1 MEECFMN
8 KVLAF
13 LSDIKV
19 IIAIAILIIILTIWL
34 IMRKSKVNNYK
45 KQLKEYEVRYNSIKS
60 VPLPFKLNK
69 ALAIARLDE
78 NTMKLVDQCKT
89 DFEMTQA
96 NLKQISQCLADTED
110 DILLGRLKKAKEGLL
125 DLDSFLALGEEQVSK
140 LDKFL
145 ESILAKETA
154 QRAEVTKLKEEF
166 RNIKQ
171 EAAEKSSSLSYS
183 WNTIEKNF
191 ASIEKMFSAFEEWMY
206 ASDYEKAGEELEE
219 IKTSIANLNTLVN
232 DMPDLLQEARGVIPN
247 LMEEVNKQHSAL
259 SHRGVYLHHLEIDKN
274 LSVIT
279 SNLQDDLDA
288 IRSGDTS
295 QVPEHLQDYKVR
307 LQQLLDSLKKEEQS
321 FDELKTVAD
330 ETVVVMDELV
340 SNIKYVDTQYRNV
353 SVRFGLEELED
364 KIKDDQN
371 RLMKLQT
378 SKAIVYKK
386 MSGTVP
392 ASAIMISLKD
402 LYQEANALNKDV
414 KDMKDKLDSAKSDE
428 ERAKKQLMKLQLI
441 MNEMQVKIRKN
452 KLPSISASYNDD
464 VVKANEYINS
474 IDTLISNTPLNV
486 ELLNSTLKDA
496 IDFIYKL
503 YNNVNNIVGMAIMV
517 ENTIVFGNKYRSSYP
532 DIDSELTR
540 AELSFRN
547 GEYTQALTIA
557 IQTIE
562 KIHPGSYESLIKEN
576 AKSAA

>member
-34 IMRKSKVNNYK
+34 IMRKRQVNNYK

-183 WNTIEKNF
+183 WNTIENNF
-191 ASIEKMFSAFEEWMY
+191 ASSEKMFSAFEEWMY

>member
-1 MEECFMN
+1 MN